1 MIKKLPRYPPRFKT
15 DLAVKFRL
23 ANSTMAFNSGRLVN
37 LSAGGVCLWTKSK
50 ILTGEKLEL
59 VVESVD
65 KKGLKR
71 RRLLRAKVT
80 WVKGLEA
87 GLMFETVRP
96 VSPAYGRGPSKK

>member
-1 MIKKLPRYPPRFKT
+1 MKKKLGRHPPRFKT

-23 ANSTMAFNSGRLVN
+23 ANSTMEYNLGRLVN
-37 LSAGGVCLWTKSK
+37 LSSGGVCLWTKSK
-50 ILTGEKLEL
+50 LIAGEKLEM

-87 GLMFETVRP
+87 GLMFEATRP
-96 VSPAYGRGPSKK
+96 VSPAYGRGPAKK